1 MNRTTTPPLLEV
13 TDLVIEFVDAS
24 GAAHRALDGAT
35 LSVRTG
41 EVLGLVGESGS
52 GKSTLGLAVGR
63 LLADNAG
70 RPGGDLKVN
79 GRSVFELDDAAM
91 RELRRRTL
99 GFVFQNPMVALDPT
113 MRVGK
118 QVALAAGSKAPVRDL
133 LARVGLRDIERVERS
148 FPHQLSGGMAQRV
161 VIAMAIARGPMLL
174 VADEP
179 TASLDATLREQIF
192 ALLVSL
198 RDSMKTGV
206 VLLSHELRAV
216 ARHCDTVAV
225 MYAGRVVEYGPAPV
239 VFARPAHPYTQAL
252 LAVAPGREKLGEVL
266 ASIPGA
272 PSALSGRSEHC
283 AFADRCGYAGAD
295 CRSLR
300 PELREVEGRSV
311 ACHRAGELVQ
321 FKEAA

>member
-1 MNRTTTPPLLEV
+1 MNKATTPPLLEV
-13 TDLVIEFVDAS
+13 TDLVIEFGDAS

-35 LSVRTG
+35 LSVRAG

-79 GRSVFELDDAAM
+79 GRPVFELDDAAM

-225 MYAGRVVEYGPAPV
+225 MYAGRVVEYGPASV

-272 PSALSGRSEHC
+272 PPALSGRSEHC
-283 AFADRCGYAGAD
+283 AFADRCGYAGTD
-295 CRSLR
+295 CRALR

>member
-1 MNRTTTPPLLEV
+1 MNEITTPLLLEV
-13 TDLVIEFVDAS
+13 TDLVIEYGDTP

-35 LSVRTG
+35 LTVRAG

-63 LLADNAG
+63 LLADNA
-70 RPGGDLKVN
+70 RRSGGDLKVN
-79 GRSVFELDDAAM
+79 GQPVFELEDAAM
-91 RELRRRTL
+91 REVRRRTL
-99 GFVFQNPMVALDPT
+99 GFIFQNPMVALDPT

-133 LARVGLRDIERVERS
+133 LTRVGLRDIERVERS

-161 VIAMAIARGPMLL
+161 VIAMAIARRPLLL

-225 MYAGRVVEYGPAPV
+225 MYAGRVVEYGPAAL
-239 VFARPAHPYTQAL
+239 VFARPAHPYTEAL
-252 LAVAPGREKLGEVL
+252 LAVAPGKEKVGEVL

-272 PSALSGRSEHC
+272 PPALSGRSDDC
-283 AFADRCGYAGAD
+283 AFADRCAYASAD

-300 PELREVEGRSV
+300 PELRVVEGRSV
-311 ACHRAGELVQ
+311 ACHRAGERAQ

>member
-1 MNRTTTPPLLEV
+1 MNEATKPPLLEV
-13 TDLVIEFVDAS
+13 TDLVIEFGDAP
-24 GAAHRALDGAT
+24 GATHRALDGAT
-35 LSVRTG
+35 LSVRAG

-63 LLADNAG
+63 LLADNAR
-70 RPGGDLKVN
+70 RPGGELKVN
-79 GRSVFELDDAAM
+79 GQPVFELDDAAL

-118 QVALAAGSKAPVRDL
+118 QVALASGSKAAVRDL

-161 VIAMAIARGPMLL
+161 VIAM
-174 VADEP
+174 
-179 TASLDATLREQIF
+179 ASLDATLREQIF

-225 MYAGRVVEYGPAPV
+225 MYAGRVVEYGPASV

-272 PSALSGRSEHC
+272 PPALGGRSEHC
-283 AFADRCGYAGAD
+283 AFADRCGHANAH
-295 CRSLR
+295 CRALR

-311 ACHRAGELVQ
+311 ACHHAGELVQ